1 MDFFL
6 GKASI
11 FSFAI
16 KMTHR
21 YSWGLANI
29 KMDGVLCV
37 GNIHFRIGRSYC
49 TQKNRKGNCK
59 YKNGFFPYWKE
70 SILEFAVAIAP
81 KKNRKGNCKY
91 KNGFFPF
98 WKESI
103 LEFAC
108 FFMSPQSDGN

>member
-1 MDFFL
+1 MVSFVWET
-6 GKASI
+6 SI
-11 FSFAI
+11 LEFAVAI
-16 KMTHR
+16 APK
-21 YSWGLANI
+21 
-29 KMDGVLCV
+29 
-37 GNIHFRIGRSYC
+37 
-49 TQKNRKGNCK
+49 KNRKGNCK
-59 YKNGFFPYWKE
+59 YKNGFFPCWKE

-81 KKNRKGNCKY
+81 TRNRKGNCKY